1 MIGSARRGPARAVD
15 PRVILSLAIALAIA
29 AACTAHDRPAGPVAA
44 TPAMVVPDGAAID
57 VGTDGP
63 GLDDGVPFFAF
74 RSPLSPSA
82 TRTSYARDLVTA
94 GYEARGDRDG
104 WTLYVRG
111 TDRLAVRVA
120 DTGPPTSI
128 VVKVLPTLVA
138 GEPDLPTSQPAGTSA
153 LGEPDPPHGPA
164 LTDPTKA
171 PATGQGGGTGQGQGG
186 GTGGQGQGGG
196 TGNGQGQGGSGTGGG
211 RPSATPAPVVT
222 EAPTPTPTPKPKPTQ
237 KPKPTPKPTSTPR
250 PTPSDRGPGGNGPP
264 GGGGG
269 GPGGGGGGG

>member
-128 VVKVLPTLVA
+128 VVKILPTLVA

-171 PATGQGGGTGQGQGG
+171 PATGPGWRPRSGPGRRHRWPGSGRWHRATARA
-186 GTGGQGQGGG
+186 TA
-196 TGNGQGQGGSGTGGG
+196 GGSGGG